1 MSRKVGPSSD
11 SYIIVDK
18 EKYPGEDILNTETLR
33 TFYKIPDVEVLQLK
47 QGKMWCRV
55 YGKDASNKVPILLC
69 IGGTGTSMFY
79 KNFAIKM
86 QTLSHRA
93 TNSRAK
99 SFCKSFTRP
108 LEVLRRP

>member
-1 MSRKVGPSSD
+1 M
-11 SYIIVDK
+11 
-18 EKYPGEDILNTETLR
+18 NLR

-69 IGGTGTSMFY
+69 IGGTGTAMFY

-86 QTLSHRA
+86 QTLCNGPVIIFDRFNICLIIL
-93 TNSRAK
+93 T
-99 SFCKSFTRP
+99 FFLTF
-108 LEVLRRP
+108 